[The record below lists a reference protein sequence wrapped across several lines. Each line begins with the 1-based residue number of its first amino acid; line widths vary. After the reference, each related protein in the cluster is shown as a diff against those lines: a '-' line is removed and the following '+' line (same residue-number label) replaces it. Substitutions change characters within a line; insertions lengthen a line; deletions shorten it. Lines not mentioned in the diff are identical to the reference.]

1 MFGSHLSVA
10 GGMVNALR
18 EAETLTMETVQ
29 VFTKN
34 QRQWAAPPL
43 DPGQQEA
50 WLSEL
55 RRMKW
60 TDRTVSHASYLI
72 NLATPDDALWE
83 KSIAAMK
90 DEIER
95 CAALEIP
102 FLVHHPGAHVGSGVE
117 AGLQRIARAYKRLMK
132 ETKRCGVVACLE
144 ATAGG
149 GSTLGRSFEELATL
163 KGLIEEEAG
172 REAEGRVGFCVDTCH
187 VLAAGYDIA
196 STDKGDGTGKARTL
210 DEGIALG
217 RALLEE
223 FDRVCGLKHLRVLH
237 LNDSLGSRGSHVDR
251 HAHVGEGKV
260 ALGAFGAVVNH
271 GVSAGVPMILETP
284 KGEDEKGRPLDSVN
298 LAKLR
303 KLVVGVGTAPK
314 GLNPEKAPKRKID
327 GSKLRGDAHNTP
339 ESSKSKRTGRKAR

>member
-18 EAETLTMETVQ
+18 EAEALSMDTVQ

-43 DPGQQEA
+43 DAGQSGA
-50 WLSEL
+50 WLTEL
-55 RRMKW
+55 RRMQW
-60 TDRTVSHASYLI
+60 TTRTVSHASYLI
-72 NLATPDDALWE
+72 NLATPDDVLWE

-95 CAALEIP
+95 CAKLEIP

-117 AGLQRIARAYKRLMK
+117 AGLRRIAKAYKKLMK
-132 ETKRCGVVACLE
+132 ETKGCGVVACLE

-149 GSTLGRSFEELATL
+149 GSTLGRSFEELAAL
-163 KGLIEEEAG
+163 KGMIEEEAG

-196 STDKGDGTGKARTL
+196 TTDKGDGTGKSRSL
-210 DEGIALG
+210 DEGAKLG

-237 LNDSLGSRGSHVDR
+237 LNDSVGSRGSHVDR

-260 ALGAFGAVVNH
+260 ALGAFAAVVNH
-271 GVSAGVPMILETP
+271 GMTAGVPMILETP
-284 KGEDEKGRPLDSVN
+284 KGEDEEGRPFDSVN

-303 KLVVGVGTAPK
+303 MLLSGGDAPAKASEGVK
-314 GLNPEKAPKRKID
+314 VKKRKID
-327 GSKLRGDAHNTP
+327 ASEKGSDAHNTP
-339 ESSKSKRTGRKAR
+339 EPAKSKRTGRKAR

>member
-43 DPGQQEA
+43 DPGQTDA
-50 WLSEL
+50 WLGEL

-60 TDRTVSHASYLI
+60 SDRTVSHASYLI

-95 CAALEIP
+95 CARLEIP
-102 FLVHHPGAHVGSGVE
+102 FLVSHPGAHVGSGVE
-117 AGLQRIARAYKRLMK
+117 AGLRRIAQAYKRLMK
-132 ETKRCGVVACLE
+132 ETKGCGVVACLE

-149 GSTLGRSFEELATL
+149 GSTLGRTFEELATL
-163 KGLIEEEAG
+163 KGLIEEVAG

-196 STDKGDGTGKARTL
+196 STDGGDGTGRKRTVE
-210 DEGIALG
+210 EGAALG
-217 RALLEE
+217 RKLLEE

-260 ALGAFGAVVNH
+260 ALGAFAAVVNH
-271 GVSAGVPMILETP
+271 GVPAGVPMILETP
-284 KGEDEKGRPLDSVN
+284 KGEDEKGRSHDSVN

-303 KLVVGVGTAPK
+303 KLVASSGASLEGKPSGKVR
-314 GLNPEKAPKRKID
+314 KRKID
-327 GSKLRGDAHNTP
+327 ASDSGGDAHNTP